1 MNDLQA
7 DGAARRIAVLLPN
20 WIGDCVMATPCLRAM
35 RRRFPIPHEIIG
47 VMQPYVADVLRGTSW
62 LDQVVL
68 YDRKSPDPVRRFG
81 GVARTLRRL
90 AVDTF
95 VLTPNSLSS
104 AWLAWRSGARQ
115 RIGYARNG
123 RSLLLTQRLAA
134 PRSGGKFTPVSAVDY
149 YLELAYAL
157 GCAAEP
163 RRMELATTPEDRA
176 AADAVWRRYG
186 LDRAQRVIVLST
198 GGAFGAA

>member
-68 YDRKSPDPVRRFG
+68 YDRKSPDSVRRFG
-81 GVARTLRRL
+81 GVARG
-90 AVDTF
+90 V
-95 VLTPNSLSS
+95 VS
-104 AWLAWRSGARQ
+104 APGCGGGSASVTRK
-115 RIGYARNG
+115 RISKVR
-123 RSLLLTQRLAA
+123 LLTSWA
-134 PRSGGKFTPVSAVDY
+134 
-149 YLELAYAL
+149 
-157 GCAAEP
+157 
-163 RRMELATTPEDRA
+163 
-176 AADAVWRRYG
+176 
-186 LDRAQRVIVLST
+186 
-198 GGAFGAA
+198 